1 MATDPRRILDE
12 AANRRLPCEL
22 LLRRGGWAR
31 GTIVR
36 VEKGGVVISSPGR
49 RFGGGE
55 DVRVWLAIDDHP
67 YTFEASVIRVGVPLP
82 DRSQDGLL
90 LGFIDRWAEGAVAA
104 RPGPDRV
111 VDLVL
116 PSGPPV
122 SLLAPPASL
131 VELGLDGLAFTFPS
145 NFKLIFVE
153 NGSVGVR
160 LAAPGLPRVDVSA
173 KVMTLAPG
181 EGYLLYGLRF
191 DSVPDPEAHR
201 RLVEALQ
208 HT

>member
-1 MATDPRRILDE
+1 MWWSPRRD
-12 AANRRLPCEL
+12 AA
-22 LLRRGGWAR
+22 
-31 GTIVR
+31 
-36 VEKGGVVISSPGR
+36 
-49 RFGGGE
+49 
-55 DVRVWLAIDDHP
+55 
-67 YTFEASVIRVGVPLP
+67 
-82 DRSQDGLL
+82 SQAGKTC
-90 LGFIDRWAEGAVAA
+90 FIDRWTEGAVAA
-104 RPGPDRV
+104 HPGADRV

-122 SLLAPPASL
+122 SLLSPPASL

-160 LAAPGLPRVDVSA
+160 LAAPGHPRAEVSA
-173 KVMTLAPG
+173 RAMTLAPG

-201 RLVEALQ
+201 RVVEALQ
-208 HT
+208 QE

>member
-1 MATDPRRILDE
+1 MASDPRRILDE

-22 LLRRGGWAR
+22 LLRKGGWAR

-36 VEKGGVVISSPGR
+36 VEKGGVVVSSPGR
-49 RFGGGE
+49 RFAGGE

-104 RPGPDRV
+104 RPGADRA

-122 SLLAPPASL
+122 SLLSPPASL

-160 LAAPGLPRVDVSA
+160 LSAPGLQRAEVSA

-191 DSVPDPEAHR
+191 DSVPDPENHR
-201 RLVEALQ
+201 RVVEALQ
-208 HT
+208 QP